1 MSHKATNWAIQQ
13 RGLMPATKLVLWHL
27 CDRHN
32 PDYGCFPSQDQLA
45 VDVEISRA
53 SLNVHLEKL
62 QAAGLIRRERRVDEA
77 THRQKSTRYIL
88 GFEDDF
94 HAEPCPESGHG
105 NGQKPCPDF
114 AKSRVQNLDT
124 NLVREPVTT
133 TARDAD
139 ATREGRAD
147 DDGPDLD
154 AVEAACLAACG
165 EGMTPAASAA
175 ITATT
180 ATISAWLKAGYDLGL
195 DVLPVITERTAKH
208 RESPIRTWEYF
219 SPAIAQRHARRITKA
234 ASGQRAGE
242 AGAGG
247 AASAPGPNPDPLIRL
262 AAWINSGTYIPPS
275 AVSTSQR
282 NALLAAGLVTEATLR
297 ARQIY

>member
-13 RGLMPATKLVLWHL
+13 RGLSPVTKLVLWHL
-27 CDRHN
+27 SDRHN
-32 PDYGCFPSQDQLA
+32 PDFGCFPSQDQLA
-45 VDVEISRA
+45 ADVEISRA

-133 TARDAD
+133 TARDAG
-139 ATREGRAD
+139 ATGD
-147 DDGPDLD
+147 P
-154 AVEAACLAACG
+154 EAACLAACG
-165 EGMTPAASAA
+165 PGLSEAARAE
-175 ITATT
+175 ITTT
-180 ATISAWLKAGYDLGL
+180 RSVIAGWLEAGYDLAA
-195 DVLPVITERTAKH
+195 DILPILADRT
-208 RESPIRTWEYF
+208 RQTRNSPIRTWDYF
-219 SPAIAQRHARRITKA
+219 TPAIAQRHARRIARA
-234 ASGQRAGE
+234 ATGARAGE

>member
-1 MSHKATNWAIQQ
+1 VSHKATNWAIQQ

-32 PDYGCFPSQDQLA
+32 PDFGCFPSQDQLA
-45 VDVEISRA
+45 ADVEISRA

-94 HAEPCPESGHG
+94 HADPCPESGHG

-133 TARDAD
+133 TARDAGASGD
-139 ATREGRAD
+139 
-147 DDGPDLD
+147 P
-154 AVEAACLAACG
+154 EAACLAACG
-165 EGMTPAASAA
+165 PGLSEAARAEIAA
-175 ITATT
+175 TRPVIAGWI
-180 ATISAWLKAGYDLGL
+180 AAGYDLAA
-195 DVLPVITERTAKH
+195 DILPTLADRT
-208 RESPIRTWEYF
+208 RQTRTSPIRTWDYF
-219 SPAIAQRHARRITKA
+219 TPAIAQRHARRIA
-234 ASGQRAGE
+234 RAEAGQRAGE
-242 AGAGG
+242 AGAGC
-247 AASAPGPNPDPLIRL
+247 AVSAPAPVVDPLVRL
-262 AAWINSGTYIPPS
+262 AEWINSGRYLPPN
-275 AVSTSQR
+275 AVTNVTR
-282 NALLAAGLVTEATLR
+282 DALLEAGLVTVAALR